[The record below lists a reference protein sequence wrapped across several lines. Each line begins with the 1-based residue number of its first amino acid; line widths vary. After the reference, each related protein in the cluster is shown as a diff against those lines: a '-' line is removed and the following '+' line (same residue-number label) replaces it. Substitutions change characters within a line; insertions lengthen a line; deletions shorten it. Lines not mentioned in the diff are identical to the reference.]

1 VVLRLPRKSGC
12 DAGESATNF
21 MPEAAMK
28 PRPKQA
34 AASLVFA
41 GILLSKIAGFVREAF
56 FSRYLGGT
64 SVAADAFRAAF
75 RIPNFLQTQ
84 FGEGVLSASF
94 IPVYAG
100 LVARGDEEEAG
111 RVAGAILAIL
121 SLVTSV
127 IVVAGMLAAPL
138 LVDVIAYGFDGPRKR
153 LTVPLVR
160 ILFPGAGLLVMSA
173 WCLGILN
180 SHRRFFL
187 SYSVSVLWNLA
198 IIGTMLR
205 YGLGTG
211 EEQMAVYISWAS
223 VAGSAIQFLVQIP
236 VVLRL
241 VPSLRIGFWTHL
253 ESVRT
258 VVRNFGPVFVS
269 RGVVQISATIDSI
282 LASPVHGG
290 PSMLGITAVLY
301 TLPVSLFGMSVS
313 ASELPAMSSAVG
325 TDAEIAA
332 YLRKR
337 LVSGLRRICFF
348 VVPSAVAFVA
358 LGDRII
364 AAIFQGDRFTA
375 ADTMFGWGIL
385 AGSAVGL
392 LAQTQGRLYSSTF
405 YALKDTR
412 TPLRYAVIRI
422 VLTAGLGFVSARY
435 APGWLGIDVKW
446 GIAGL
451 TASAG
456 MSGWIEFLLLRRGL
470 SRRIGKVS
478 AGAGY
483 LARLW
488 GAALV
493 AAGVGFGIKMTFGVH
508 RPIPEGIITLIPFAA
523 VYLLLADPSQIRQ
536 YLRRRVR
543 SS

>member
-1 VVLRLPRKSGC
+1 
-12 DAGESATNF
+12 
-21 MPEAAMK
+21 MK
-28 PRPKQA
+28 PRRTQA

-41 GILLSKIAGFVREAF
+41 GILLSKIAGFAREAF
-56 FSRYLGGT
+56 LSRYLGGT

-100 LVARGDEEEAG
+100 LVARGDKEEAG
-111 RVAGAILAIL
+111 RVAGAVLSIL
-121 SLVTSV
+121 SMVTSL
-127 IVVAGMLAAPL
+127 IVMVGMLAAPF
-138 LVDVIAYGFDGPRKR
+138 LVDVIAYGFDEPRKQ
-153 LTVPLVR
+153 LTIPLVR

-187 SYSVSVLWNLA
+187 SYSVSVLWNLT

-205 YGLGTG
+205 YGLGAG

-223 VAGSAIQFLVQIP
+223 VAGSAIQFLVQLP

-241 VPSLRIGFWTHL
+241 VPALRIGLWLHL
-253 ESVRT
+253 QSVRT
-258 VVRNFGPVFVS
+258 VVRNFVPVFVS
-269 RGVVQISATIDSI
+269 RGVVQISANIDSI

-290 PSMLGITAVLY
+290 VSMLGITVVLY
-301 TLPVSLFGMSVS
+301 TLPISLFGMSVS

-375 ADTMFGWGIL
+375 ADTTFGWGIL

-422 VLTAGLGFVSARY
+422 ALTAVSGFVSARY
-435 APGWLGIDVKW
+435 VPGWLGIDMKW

-470 SRRIGKVS
+470 SWRIGKVS
-478 AGAGY
+478 VGTGY

-488 GAALV
+488 GAAIV
-493 AAGVGFGIKMTFGVH
+493 AAAVGFTTKMTAGAH
-508 RPIPEGIITLIPFAA
+508 RPIPEGIITLLPFAA

-536 YLRRRVR
+536 YLARRGARA
-543 SS
+543 S